1 MSAPL
6 ILASASPR
14 RRELLGHF
22 GIEFDIV
29 PSGVPEVPHPGE
41 EPALF
46 ARRAALDKA
55 MDVAGKR
62 PGRWVLGA
70 DTVVVIDGRIL
81 GKPSGAAEA
90 REMLRCLSGRVH
102 QVLTAVVLIGPD
114 GGPVADLVVQSSVEF
129 RELSD
134 EEIATYAASGEPL
147 DKAGAYAIQ
156 GGAGRFVR
164 SVTGSYSNVIGLPV
178 DEVRRLFLDSG
189 LLDTSDRLTS
199 FDPRH
204 AE

>member
-1 MSAPL
+1 MSARL

-14 RRELLGHF
+14 RRELLGRF

-41 EPALF
+41 DPALF
-46 ARRAALDKA
+46 ACRAAIEKA

-81 GKPSGAAEA
+81 GKPSDAAEA
-90 REMLRCLSGRVH
+90 RSMLRCLSGRVH
-102 QVLTAVVLIGPD
+102 HVLTGVVLIGPD
-114 GGPVADLVVQSSVEF
+114 GTVVADLVAESSVEF
-129 RELSD
+129 RELAD
-134 EEIATYAASGEPL
+134 EEIATYAATGEPL

-164 SVTGSYSNVIGLPV
+164 NVTGSYSNVIGLPV
-178 DEVRRLFLDSG
+178 DDVHKL
-189 LLDTSDRLTS
+189 LLDCGILGTSVTFTS
-199 FDPRH
+199 FEPRQ